1 MVFSRAPSQQGRRT
15 PICFFEVQEV
25 DRASELALPLLVSK
39 FPCALSLSRNLRV
52 VLETTAVQTL
62 RTPERL
68 LKSRKPDP
76 TVVHF

>member
-15 PICFFEVQEV
+15 PVSFFEVQ

-39 FPCALSLSRNLRV
+39 FPCVLALSRSLRV
-52 VLETTAVQTL
+52 VLETAAVHTL

-68 LKSRKPDP
+68 LRSQTPDP

>member
-15 PICFFEVQEV
+15 PVSFFEVQEV

-39 FPCALSLSRNLRV
+39 FPCALALSRSLRV
-52 VLETTAVQTL
+52 VLETAAVQTL

-68 LKSRKPDP
+68 LRSQTPDP
-76 TVVHF
+76 TVVYF